1 MTEFHNKVQ
10 KQEETIDMKAV
21 LFKYFRYWYYFL
33 LSFLF
38 FGLLAFLNN
47 RYTVPEYSVSS
58 TLLIRDDSNTQLGAE
73 NLLEGLELFS
83 GKKNLKNEIIILN
96 SYSNTERIVQTR
108 GIESAGLSSKSWRQW
123 QNNYS
128 NIVSH
133 LVIAYQ
139 KLDMNTV
146 IKKRNILKY

>member
-1 MTEFHNKVQ
+1 MAEFQNEEQ
-10 KQEETIDMKAV
+10 KQAEIIDVKAI
-21 LFKYFRYWYYFL
+21 LFKYLRYWHYFL

-38 FGLLAFLNN
+38 FGFLAFLNN

-96 SYSNTERIVQTR
+96 SYSNTEKVIKEL
-108 GIESAGLSSKSWRQW
+108 GLGLSYFEHGFFQTNELFKDAPFKV
-123 QNNYS
+123 
-128 NIVSH
+128 IVDSSH
-133 LVIAYQ
+133 VQLTEVYLAYAS
-139 KLDMNTV
+139 
-146 IKKRNILKY
+146 